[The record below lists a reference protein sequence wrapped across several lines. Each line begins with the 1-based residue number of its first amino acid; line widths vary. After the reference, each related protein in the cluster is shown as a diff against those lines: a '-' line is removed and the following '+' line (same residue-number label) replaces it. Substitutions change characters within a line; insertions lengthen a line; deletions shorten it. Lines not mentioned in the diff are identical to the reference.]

1 MNKTLLLLLCFCCQ
15 ISWAQNNEI
24 TVVYHQFFDNAIKI
38 ERTSYLYANDETSL
52 YEDDLI
58 TNNKKDRI
66 ENDIKQAELD
76 RQNAGTNRYSSTIIP
91 IIKYNSFIK
100 FDRSTNKIQYMEQV
114 VRDRWLLITDD
125 AQQKWKLTQ
134 EKKVIDNIECLKATT
149 TFRGMQWEVWYAPS
163 LPYPYGPWKLH
174 GLPGLIIQAN
184 DVNKRYNY
192 NAIKI
197 EFKKDD
203 KLNKQLTEIIT
214 EPVAEKVSLQR
225 FVALRDEIVTAPLQ
239 IERDEGAIIKRQVKT
254 RYGQELIYEWEE
266 EAKK

>member
-1 MNKTLLLLLCFCCQ
+1 MIRFLFFILFSINLH
-15 ISWAQNNEI
+15 AQNNEI
-24 TVVYHQFFDNAIKI
+24 TVVYHQLFDNFKKI
-38 ERTSYLYANDETSL
+38 ERTAYLYANDETSL
-52 YEDDLI
+52 YEDDII

-66 ENDIKQAELD
+66 ENDKKQAELD
-76 RQNAGTNRYSSTIIP
+76 KQNKGTGVKLITLLPDVRY
-91 IIKYNSFIK
+91 NDFIK

-203 KLNKQLTEIIT
+203 KLNKQLTELIT

-225 FVALRDEIVTAPLQ
+225 FVALRDEIVTAPRQ
-239 IERDEGAIIKRQVKT
+239 TGRNEGTVIKREVKT
-254 RYGQELIYEWEE
+254 RFGQELIYEWEE
-266 EAKK
+266 ETKQ